1 MSPIYAPDAEPLERT
16 LKVGVSRR
24 QLRDLDL
31 IAEEFGM
38 SRAWLVRE
46 VLRIGLPAAIG
57 RLRSLR
63 EAGYRPSGQ
72 VLSPQAAGPRRGP
85 RSDGP
90 REDRWV
96 HRPDLAPEGERAP
109 ALDDDDQ

>member
-1 MSPIYAPDAEPLERT
+1 MSPIYAPDAEPLDRT

-31 IAEEFGM
+31 IADEFGM
-38 SRAWLVRE
+38 SRAWVVRE
-46 VLRIGLPAAIG
+46 ALRIGLPAAIG
-57 RLRSLR
+57 RLWSLR
-63 EAGYRPSGQ
+63 TAGYRPSGQ

-85 RSDGP
+85 RSDGA

-96 HRPDLAPEGERAP
+96 HRPNLAPEGQKAP
-109 ALDDDDQ
+109 AFDDDGE